1 MEYIKYHITNV
12 ARMINIANQRTVQYE
27 KETKVDVYED
37 GF

>member
-1 MEYIKYHITNV
+1 MEYIKYHIANM

-27 KETKVDVYED
+27 KKTKVDVDED